1 MFVIRGFC
9 SSSLSAILVISLY
22 VQSCDTSQIL
32 VMRLPANRIATFV
45 FSRNL
50 YDIVIL
56 ARLDESLESELCS
69 FGNGKRKGER
79 DHSFSIKQPP
89 PNVGT
94 ESSAGGSEFVLYG
107 IGDFPFQ
114 YDNAQSVVRFSREQ
128 PKQLSYQ
135 KISPER

>member
-1 MFVIRGFC
+1 M
-9 SSSLSAILVISLY
+9 
-22 VQSCDTSQIL
+22 
-32 VMRLPANRIATFV
+32 FV

-56 ARLDESLESELCS
+56 ARFDESLESELCS
-69 FGNGKRKGER
+69 FGNGKQKGER

-114 YDNAQSVVRFSREQ
+114 
-128 PKQLSYQ
+128 
-135 KISPER
+135 

>member
-1 MFVIRGFC
+1 
-9 SSSLSAILVISLY
+9 
-22 VQSCDTSQIL
+22 
-32 VMRLPANRIATFV
+32 MRLPANRIATFV

>member
-1 MFVIRGFC
+1 M
-9 SSSLSAILVISLY
+9 
-22 VQSCDTSQIL
+22 
-32 VMRLPANRIATFV
+32 FV

-56 ARLDESLESELCS
+56 ARFDESLESELCS

-94 ESSAGGSEFVLYG
+94 ESSAGGSEFILYG
-107 IGDFPFQ
+107 IDDFPFQ
-114 YDNAQSVVRFSREQ
+114 YDNAQSSVVRFSREQ